1 MKFAFGDK
9 IREVRERK
17 GITMKEVA
25 RRAGLSESLI
35 SQIER
40 NRISPALDTL
50 LSIVDIL
57 NIDLEY
63 LFSDYK
69 KERNV
74 NIVKK
79 KERRMIVVEGTKYE
93 QLSHTAGLGEEHSIE
108 AYYLEIGPGGK
119 KGSIEYGHTGHEL
132 GVIIEG
138 DGEFEIGKKSYIL
151 YAGDSISFSSDSPH
165 LLKNLGTGPLKAFW
179 VVTPPK
185 MIFGK

>member
-1 MKFAFGDK
+1 MKYPLGDK
-9 IREVRERK
+9 IREIRERK

-25 RRAGLSESLI
+25 RQAGLSESLI

-74 NIVKK
+74 NIVRAG
-79 KERRMIVVEGTKYE
+79 ERRVTAIEGTKYE
-93 QLSHTAGLGEEHSIE
+93 QLSHTAGLGEEHAIE
-108 AYYLEIGPGGK
+108 AYYLEIKPGGE
-119 KGSIEYGHTGHEL
+119 KGSLEYGHIGHEL

-138 DGEFEIGKKSYIL
+138 TGEFEIGKKSFSL
-151 YAGDSISFSSDSPH
+151 GSGDSISFSSDSPH
-165 LLKNLGTGPLKAFW
+165 VLRNSGKGSLRAFW
-179 VVTPPK
+179 VATPPK